1 MQTQTFIYII
11 IAGIAALLVALLQYV
26 YKSRKRKRLYII
38 LAFLRFIT
46 VFSILLLLI
55 NPKFNAITYYDEKP
69 NLIVAI
75 DDSESVSHLDQKE
88 RVKALYDVIQSDASL
103 EDRFNIEYYKFGN
116 DFEALDSLN
125 YTTRQTNISKVFKG
139 VSEIYKNTTSPLLL
153 ISDGN
158 QTYGSDYEYS
168 STKVGQ
174 PIFPIILGDTTQ
186 YSDLRIQQL
195 NVNRY
200 VYLRNQF
207 PVEVFANYSGT
218 GSVRSQLR
226 IRSGNNVVF
235 SREVNLSAS
244 KTSEIIS
251 TSLPANR
258 VGVQSYRIELVPLEN
273 EKNTVNNYKN
283 FAVEVIDQKTNIALI
298 SERIH
303 PDLGAIKK
311 AIETNEQRSVSLL
324 TPREALDNL
333 EDYQLIILYQPNT
346 SFRNVLEAVER
357 LKLNTFTITGTTT
370 NWTLLNASQA
380 YFQQEITN
388 QSEDFQPNL
397 NTSYNPFIIDDLSF
411 DDFPPLESEFGEL
424 TFLVPNETILF
435 KTVNGNN
442 LNAPLL
448 STFEVNDQK
457 HAVLSGEGIWRW
469 RAQAYLD
476 KDSFQEF
483 DNFMGKL
490 VQYLSSNKKRRRINV
505 DYKSFYNGNDNLVIS
520 AQYFNKNYEFDNSA
534 SLILDLKNE
543 TTNTSQSYPLL
554 LNTNSY
560 GIDLSGIE
568 AGDYTFIL
576 KHATEPISISGNFK
590 ILEYNV
596 EQQFLNADVTKLQ
609 AVATNS
615 NGKSYFIDDASNVI
629 KDLIEDKRF
638 VTIQKENKNVVPL
651 IDWSYLLA
659 LIALS
664 LSLEWFL
671 RKYNGLI

>member
-1 MQTQTFIYII
+1 MQTQTLIYII
-11 IAGIAALLVALLQYV
+11 LAGIAALLVALLQYV
-26 YKSRKRKRLYII
+26 YKSQKRKRLYII

-75 DDSESVSHLDQKE
+75 DNSESVSHLKQEDN
-88 RVKALYDVIQSDASL
+88 VKTLYETLQSNSVL
-103 EDRFNIEYYKFGN
+103 RERFNIEYYKFGD
-116 DFEALDSLN
+116 DFEALDSLS
-125 YTTRQTNISKVFKG
+125 YATRQTNISNVFKG
-139 VSEIYKNTTSPLLL
+139 VSEIYKNTTSPVLL

-158 QTYGSDYEYS
+158 QTYGADYQYT

-174 PIFPIILGDTTQ
+174 PIFPVILGDTTQ

-226 IRSGNNVVF
+226 IWSGNSVVF
-235 SREVNLSAS
+235 SKEVNLSTT

-258 VGVQSYRIELVPLEN
+258 VGVQSYRIELAPLEN

-311 AIETNEQRSVSLL
+311 SIETNEQRSVSLL

-346 SFRNVLEAVER
+346 SFGNVLEAVER
-357 LKLNTFTITGTTT
+357 LKLNTFTITGNTT

-380 YFQQEITN
+380 YFQQEVTN

-397 NTSYNPFIIDDLSF
+397 NTSYNPFIIDDLAF

-442 LNAPLL
+442 LNSPLL

-476 KDSFQEF
+476 KGGFQEF

-490 VQYLSSNKKRRRINV
+490 VQYLSSNKKRRRISV
-505 DYKSFYNGNDNLVIS
+505 DYKSFYNGNDNLIIS

-534 SLILDLKNE
+534 TLILDLKNA

-560 GIDLSGIE
+560 SIDLSGIE
-568 AGDYTFIL
+568 AGDYTFTL
-576 KHATEPISISGNFK
+576 KHTSEPISISGNFK
-590 ILEYNV
+590 VLEYNV
-596 EQQFLNADVTKLQ
+596 EQQFLNADVTKLE
-609 AVATNS
+609 AVATNT
-615 NGKSYFIDDASNVI
+615 NGKSYFIDNASSVI
-629 KDLIEDKRF
+629 NDLMEDKRF